1 MDFISANAIEDIS
14 QNSLIRSADTACAL
28 TCQMDTQEE
37 LCTRIAASLRAI
49 QGGERNQIRKVDGC
63 VEGSFILK
71 NVLDKMECEA
81 IMTAVRSLNEYVVSS
96 QLRAR
101 SAEVAETEISEIPTG
116 NKSRRPSQHHTP
128 CYVDNDALSSLT
140 DRVRPHLPRQAGPQ
154 NSSYLADSPISTFLR
169 CYDYHTSDA
178 STPHFDRSF
187 NFHEKDPM
195 GRNTGHLLQFTAYS
209 MVLYLNDD
217 FEGGH
222 TTFFPLQPDTED
234 VVRSRRGNTSM
245 QEVTADTPRVSVTP
259 KQGDVL
265 IFPHGRHAGCH
276 PDPLH
281 EGSVI
286 LSGRKTIIRT
296 DIIYTCV
303 QKNSHKQDARK
314 SNSQNSMISIA
325 EMDASKAPMME
336 EEASKAPMM
345 EMDASKAPM
354 MEEEASKAPMMEEE
368 ASKAPMMEEEASK
381 APMIEEDASKAPM
394 MEEEA
399 SKAPMIEEEASK
411 APMIEEDAVNDV
423 TMNISEATC
432 QYSAS
437 DDSSPP
443 ESKWIS
449 AYKVNDK
456 ETAFQNWSC
465 INDSLCQNS
474 CWICQAVFPRG
485 KKKKVFMISQIL
497 QVFKEIYNNSLEGN
511 EDDRIKL
518 LTAFEEAVPNVCKC
532 WQSFLYLEGNEQM
545 LASALEK
552 VNTQVWASG
561 LACCRNELCTIIF
574 KALFADQGPDERIAS
589 LKALGG
595 TFTRSLNCP
604 PGCDC
609 GWQFIALPTSK

>member
-1 MDFISANAIEDIS
+1 MMLNHEEESS
-14 QNSLIRSADTACAL
+14 QSPGRKVTMEI
-28 TCQMDTQEE
+28 QEV

-49 QGGERNQIRKVDGC
+49 QGKDRDQIRKVDGC

-71 NVLDKMECEA
+71 NVLDKAECEA
-81 IMTAVRSLNEYVVSS
+81 IMTAVRSLNEYMASG
-96 QLRAR
+96 QLCDK
-101 SAEVAETEISEIPTG
+101 SVEVLETEMSEILHE

-128 CYVDNDALSSLT
+128 CYVENGDLSTLT
-140 DRVRPHLPRQAGPQ
+140 ARVRPHLPHHAGPQ
-154 NSSYLADSPISTFLR
+154 NSSYLADFPISTFLR

-187 NFHEKDPM
+187 NVHEKDAM

-209 MVLYLNDD
+209 MLLYLNDD

-222 TTFFPLQPDTED
+222 TTFFPLQPDHIED
-234 VVRSRRGNTSM
+234 VARSRRGNTSLR
-245 QEVTADTPRVSVTP
+245 EVTADTPRVSVIP

-265 IFPHGRHAGCH
+265 IFPHGRHSGCH

-296 DIIYTCV
+296 DIIYTTT
-303 QKNSHKQDARK
+303 QKLSRKHDGREDIFQNSKISSVEMDDGNSPLKEGTVA
-314 SNSQNSMISIA
+314 NDTVTNISQNVI
-325 EMDASKAPMME
+325 
-336 EEASKAPMM
+336 
-345 EMDASKAPM
+345 
-354 MEEEASKAPMMEEE
+354 
-368 ASKAPMMEEEASK
+368 
-381 APMIEEDASKAPM
+381 
-394 MEEEA
+394 
-399 SKAPMIEEEASK
+399 
-411 APMIEEDAVNDV
+411 
-423 TMNISEATC
+423 T
-432 QYSAS
+432 
-437 DDSSPP
+437 DDSDPP

-449 AYKVNDK
+449 AHKVNDK

-497 QVFKEIYNNSLEGN
+497 QVFKEIYNNSLEGK

-532 WQSFLYLEGNEQM
+532 WQSFLFLEGSEQM
-545 LASALEK
+545 LATALEK

-574 KALFADQGPDERIAS
+574 KALFSDQGPEERVAS
-589 LKALGG
+589 LQALGG

-609 GWQFIALPTSK
+609 GWQFIALPTSSSNS